1 MLTLHF
7 APDNASLILRIA
19 LLELGQ
25 PFETVLVDRSV
36 RAQDRADYRALN
48 PTGLIPV
55 LETPEGPLF
64 ETGAILLWLVDQF
77 GQIGP
82 QLGQPGRADF
92 LKWLFFLSN
101 TVHADLRQV
110 FYPDQY
116 VPQTA
121 KAAHHALI
129 TARLL
134 RHFLVLDPVVAA
146 RPDLFGAGTALSIYL
161 LVLARWARL
170 YPTENPA
177 WLQLDTFP
185 ALARLAATCDG
196 REAVRAAAQAEG
208 IGPSPFVIPS
218 PCHPTVGSVL

>member
-7 APDNASLILRIA
+7 APDNASLIVRMA
-19 LLELGQ
+19 LLELGL
-25 PFETVLVDRSV
+25 PFQTVLVDRSV
-36 RAQDRADYRALN
+36 RAQDHADYRALN
-48 PTGLIPV
+48 PAGLIPV

-64 ETGAILLWLVDQF
+64 ETGAIILWLVDKF

-82 QLGQPGRADF
+82 QLGQPSRADF

-121 KAAHHALI
+121 KTAHHGLI
-129 TARLL
+129 TARLI
-134 RHFLVLDPVVAA
+134 RHFSVLDPVVAA
-146 RPDLFGAGTALSIYL
+146 RPDLFGPGMALSIYL

-170 YPTENPA
+170 YTTDGPV

-196 REAVRAAAQAEG
+196 RTAVRAAAQAEG
-208 IGPSPFVIPS
+208 IGPSLFLIPS
-218 PCHPTVGSVL
+218 PCNPTLGSVL

>member
-7 APDNASLILRIA
+7 APDNASLIVRMA
-19 LLELGQ
+19 LLELGL
-25 PFETVLVDRSV
+25 PFQTVLVDRSV

-55 LETPEGPLF
+55 LETPEALF
-64 ETGAILLWLVDQF
+64 ETGAILMWLVDQF

-121 KAAHHALI
+121 KTAHHALI
-129 TARLL
+129 TARLI
-134 RHFLVLDPVVAA
+134 RHFSVLDPVVAA
-146 RPDLFGAGTALSIYL
+146 RPDLFGPGMALSIYL

-170 YPTENPA
+170 YPTDGPV

-196 REAVRAAAQAEG
+196 RTAVRAAAQAEG
-208 IGPSPFVIPS
+208 IGPSLFLIPS
-218 PCHPTVGSVL
+218 PRNPTLGSVL